1 MSLRVSMSRLIE
13 EPHVLGNGSAEV
25 FAEGLLAH
33 DVNPCPKGLLQLA
46 VEPAHLEQAHAL
58 RGLDTEIV
66 VAVGA
71 VVTAGPGAEEVHP
84 ENPVLGGDGSDYLTE
99 LLERVLPHFVH
110 NRVIVSTLINEGR
123 TPTAGV
129 RRPLSITSQA

>member
-1 MSLRVSMSRLIE
+1 MSRLIE

-25 FAEGLLAH
+25 ITEGPLAH
-33 DVNPCPKGLLQLA
+33 DVDPRSEGLLQLA
-46 VEPAHLEQAHAL
+46 VEPTHLEQAHAL

-84 ENPVLGGDGSDYLTE
+84 ENPVLSGDGSDYLTE
-99 LLERVLPHFVH
+99 LLERVLLDFAHGYGIAFELYKQ
-110 NRVIVSTLINEGR
+110 RSE
-123 TPTAGV
+123 
-129 RRPLSITSQA
+129 SD